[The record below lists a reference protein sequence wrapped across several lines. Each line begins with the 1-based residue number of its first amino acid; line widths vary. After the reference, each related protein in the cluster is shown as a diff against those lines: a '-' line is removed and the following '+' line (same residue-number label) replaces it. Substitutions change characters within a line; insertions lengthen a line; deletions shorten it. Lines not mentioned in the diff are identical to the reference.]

1 MPSRFNEL
9 DLIILPVIGFLTIFA
24 GVIGLID
31 FFGQITFNWLSL
43 IVFLTS
49 IFALGGGY
57 LLTKQTHLGWLL
69 TLLVI
74 FISFILLQINKLVA
88 AGSFDPMY
96 FLIVTLY
103 YAAQAIYLIER
114 RELFELPYHWQRDLN
129 QRLRQIDQVTDILQ
143 ETVGQAATDLSQ
155 VVAKQATVVRQQL
168 VDHLPDLDKKS

>member
-1 MPSRFNEL
+1 MTTRFNEL

-31 FFGQITFNWLSL
+31 FFGQISFNWLSI

-74 FISFILLQINKLVA
+74 LISFILLQINKLVA
-88 AGSFDPMY
+88 ADSFDPLY
-96 FLIVTLY
+96 FVIVTLY

-129 QRLRQIDQVTDILQ
+129 QRLRQFDQVTDTLQ
-143 ETVGQAATDLSQ
+143 ETVGQVAGELTH
-155 VVAKQATVVRQQL
+155 VVAKQANAARKQL
-168 VDHLPDLDKKS
+168 VDRLPDLDKKS